1 MKSIEIDDDLYV
13 FIASQTQHIGESATD
28 ILRRMIMPESVVA
41 NSISPTTGNTGF
53 IHTPTD
59 LVANET
65 TFDYIEQEKLDE
77 LNKIV
82 ERFLYI
88 LAAMYQVHNERFELV
103 LQVQGPHSLYF
114 AKDKE
119 SLIAVR
125 SSTNPKQI
133 PDSSF
138 WVVSNNNTA
147 RKVSILS
154 EVAEVLGY
162 STADKNR
169 LLELFCPPSPVD
181 Q

>member
-28 ILRRMIMPESVVA
+28 ILRRLIMPESVVA
-41 NSISPTTGNTGF
+41 SFVRLATGNAAV
-53 IHTPTD
+53 IHTPTS
-59 LVANET
+59 LVVNET
-65 TFDYIEQEKLDE
+65 TFFYIEEEKLSE
-77 LNKIV
+77 LSKIV
-82 ERFLYI
+82 DRFLYI
-88 LAAMYQVHNERFELV
+88 LAAMYRVHSEHFDLV

-125 SSTNPKQI
+125 STTNPKQI
-133 PDSSF
+133 PNSSY

-147 RKVSILS
+147 KKVSILS
-154 EVAEVLGY
+154 EVADVLGY

-169 LLELFCPPSPVD
+169 LLELFCPPPID

>member
-28 ILRRMIMPESVVA
+28 ILRRIIMPESVVA
-41 NSISPTTGNTGF
+41 GSTRPVAGKTAPM
-53 IHTPTD
+53 HTPTS
-59 LVANET
+59 VAVNET
-65 TFDYIEQEKLDE
+65 TFFHIDDKKLSE
-77 LNKIV
+77 LSKIV
-82 ERFLYI
+82 DRFLYI
-88 LAAMYQVHNERFELV
+88 LAAMYRVHSERFDLV
-103 LQVQGPHSLYF
+103 LQVQGPQSLYF

-154 EVAEVLGY
+154 EVADVLGY
-162 STADKNR
+162 AAADKAR
-169 LLELFCPPSPVD
+169 LLNLFCPPPID

>member
-28 ILRRMIMPESVVA
+28 ILRRLIMPESVVA
-41 NSISPTTGNTGF
+41 NPTRPAAGNAAL
-53 IHTPTD
+53 IPTPTN
-59 LVANET
+59 LATNET
-65 TFDYIEQEKLDE
+65 AFSQIDKEKLSE
-77 LNKIV
+77 LSKIV
-82 ERFLYI
+82 DRFLYI
-88 LAAMYQVHNERFELV
+88 LAAMYRVHREQFDRV

-114 AKDKE
+114 ARDKE

-147 RKVSILS
+147 RKVSILG
-154 EVAEVLGY
+154 EVADVLGY
-162 STADKNR
+162 ATADKKR
-169 LLELFCPPSPVD
+169 LLELFSPPPIE

>member
-1 MKSIEIDDDLYV
+1 MKSIEIDDDLYI
-13 FIASQTQHIGESATD
+13 FIASQTQHIGESASE
-28 ILRRMIMPESVVA
+28 ILRRLVMPESPVA
-41 NSISPTTGNTGF
+41 GTSGLTNVNTTTVPTASQLG
-53 IHTPTD
+53 
-59 LVANET
+59 VNET
-65 TFDYIEQEKLDE
+65 TFLHIDQEKLSE
-77 LNKIV
+77 LSKIV
-82 ERFLYI
+82 DRFLYI
-88 LAAMYQVHNERFELV
+88 LAAMYRVHNEHFELV

-114 AKDKE
+114 AKDKA

-147 RKVSILS
+147 RKVSILA

-162 STADKNR
+162 STTDKDR
-169 LLELFCPPSPVD
+169 LLELFCPSPID